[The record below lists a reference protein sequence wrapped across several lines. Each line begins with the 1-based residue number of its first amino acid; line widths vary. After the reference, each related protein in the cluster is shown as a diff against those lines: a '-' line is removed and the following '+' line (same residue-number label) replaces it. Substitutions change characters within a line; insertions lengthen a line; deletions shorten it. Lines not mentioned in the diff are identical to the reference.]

1 MCRTGTPVAA
11 LRDSRPRAMA
21 RMSPIRR
28 ALNQKP
34 LQTVFLKGTQKPR
47 TAIARNASGKP
58 VCSAEGAFQ
67 NPFRYPRQMDG
78 LQSVLSQVPTIGVYV
93 VGAAAVAAFGLTG
106 SVGAGTIAPESMKT
120 LGKTVGG
127 LVGAALG
134 GYVAMQLKERR
145 ESAAIIELSNVLVE
159 MNNPSLLTREMVAA
173 VEAKY
178 GIELCVSCLEEMK
191 SLYGT
196 FIEAVIPPGAANLSG
211 NEHLLIQNFKQALG
225 LTDEDAAPVHIDVGR
240 RVLRGRLEAGS
251 RGEDFEARKTF
262 QKLIYVSSLVFGERK
277 AAFLLPWTRV
287 FGLTDAQVQVARRD
301 NAKKLFENQLNTIGL
316 KSDAALLRSL
326 REYQAQVRLADEEAV
341 EVIVGAEQ
349 KVLEGFLD
357 TAIECIKRRTRGKD
371 YGPAIAACKEA
382 IEFNK
387 NMESLKGAEEIPSGI
402 GAVSLA
408 GTPWEAQEG
417 RSKDLREVFRVY
429 LEERLSRDGVFSDT
443 LASDAKDLRFLL
455 GMGPKEAESIEN
467 DVKEK
472 TYKNLL
478 REAVTSGALDAAASK
493 AEMLGELVEKV
504 QWDGEA
510 ALALHESL
518 YRQKLSSFL
527 EKSHIT
533 DEEDAEL
540 TRLQKLLCVP
550 NEVRNSIHKE
560 LCGEIF
566 GKTVSNALAA
576 GVDRFSFDDREDI
589 KRSLQAVK
597 LSREA
602 AKEIVDDVARKYL
615 LKYISTSRS
624 QKDRISAAKEVK
636 KMVFFSNLVLAP
648 VVDDLKTEE
657 ERKKEAE
664 AAAQQKEFEEIM
676 AKAKAEAAKEESKE
690 GEAKE
695 EEPKGFFDSSPTME
709 TKEDKEKEE
718 ESSAPKSLEKAESAA
733 AARADG
739 EKVDEAGTVMKSQ
752 KDITLAKDMDLQD
765 RVDVYRNYLMYCMT
779 GDVIQGPMGVQM
791 VAERDESEFARL
803 SQLGD
808 LLGLTQMDVMKV
820 HQDLAEQAFKGQVEQ
835 YMAGGVLT
843 PEKAEALEQ
852 LREKMGLPKETADKV
867 IKGFQNKKLISSMQ
881 AAKAQGNLTL
891 DRILELKDAGVDPT
905 SVVNS
910 DMLQQLYRQEISS
923 KLGDGTGS
931 FDAEKLLNEVPK
943 ELGID
948 SEKAASVA
956 KSLAADKRR
965 TTLVQAVSFLRQ
977 KKTKDTVES
986 LNNLMSC
993 RLADPDS
1000 PPEKWNEAEEI
1011 ADLYSLYCVKEK
1023 DETKRAGVQSALG
1036 LSDDEANNLKSMAD
1050 SGEFKL
1056 GQDAEEEQAFF

>member
-1 MCRTGTPVAA
+1 
-11 LRDSRPRAMA
+11 
-21 RMSPIRR
+21 
-28 ALNQKP
+28 
-34 LQTVFLKGTQKPR
+34 
-47 TAIARNASGKP
+47 
-58 VCSAEGAFQ
+58 
-67 NPFRYPRQMDG
+67 
-78 LQSVLSQVPTIGVYV
+78 
-93 VGAAAVAAFGLTG
+93 
-106 SVGAGTIAPESMKT
+106 
-120 LGKTVGG
+120 
-127 LVGAALG
+127 
-134 GYVAMQLKERR
+134 
-145 ESAAIIELSNVLVE
+145 
-159 MNNPSLLTREMVAA
+159 
-173 VEAKY
+173 
-178 GIELCVSCLEEMK
+178 
-191 SLYGT
+191 
-196 FIEAVIPPGAANLSG
+196 
-211 NEHLLIQNFKQALG
+211 
-225 LTDEDAAPVHIDVGR
+225 
-240 RVLRGRLEAGS
+240 
-251 RGEDFEARKTF
+251 
-262 QKLIYVSSLVFGERK
+262 
-277 AAFLLPWTRV
+277 
-287 FGLTDAQVQVARRD
+287 
-301 NAKKLFENQLNTIGL
+301 
-316 KSDAALLRSL
+316 
-326 REYQAQVRLADEEAV
+326 
-341 EVIVGAEQ
+341 
-349 KVLEGFLD
+349 
-357 TAIECIKRRTRGKD
+357 
-371 YGPAIAACKEA
+371 
-382 IEFNK
+382 
-387 NMESLKGAEEIPSGI
+387 
-402 GAVSLA
+402 
-408 GTPWEAQEG
+408 
-417 RSKDLREVFRVY
+417 
-429 LEERLSRDGVFSDT
+429 
-443 LASDAKDLRFLL
+443 
-455 GMGPKEAESIEN
+455 MGPKEAESIEN

-624 QKDRISAAKEVK
+624 QKDRISSAKEVK

-709 TKEDKEKEE
+709 TKEDKENEE
-718 ESSAPKSLEKAESAA
+718 ESSTPKSLEKAESAA

-739 EKVDEAGTVMKSQ
+739 EKVDEDGTVMKSQ

-948 SEKAASVA
+948 SEKAARVA

-1023 DETKRAGVQSALG
+1023 DETKRSGVQSALG

>member
-1 MCRTGTPVAA
+1 M
-11 LRDSRPRAMA
+11 
-21 RMSPIRR
+21 
-28 ALNQKP
+28 
-34 LQTVFLKGTQKPR
+34 
-47 TAIARNASGKP
+47 
-58 VCSAEGAFQ
+58 
-67 NPFRYPRQMDG
+67 
-78 LQSVLSQVPTIGVYV
+78 
-93 VGAAAVAAFGLTG
+93 
-106 SVGAGTIAPESMKT
+106 
-120 LGKTVGG
+120 
-127 LVGAALG
+127 
-134 GYVAMQLKERR
+134 
-145 ESAAIIELSNVLVE
+145 
-159 MNNPSLLTREMVAA
+159 
-173 VEAKY
+173 
-178 GIELCVSCLEEMK
+178 
-191 SLYGT
+191 
-196 FIEAVIPPGAANLSG
+196 
-211 NEHLLIQNFKQALG
+211 
-225 LTDEDAAPVHIDVGR
+225 
-240 RVLRGRLEAGS
+240 LEAC
-251 RGEDFEARKTF
+251 
-262 QKLIYVSSLVFGERK
+262 
-277 AAFLLPWTRV
+277 
-287 FGLTDAQVQVARRD
+287 
-301 NAKKLFENQLNTIGL
+301 
-316 KSDAALLRSL
+316 KSTWHLRSL
-326 REYQAQVRLADEEAV
+326 INCL
-341 EVIVGAEQ
+341 
-349 KVLEGFLD
+349 LF
-357 TAIECIKRRTRGKD
+357 C
-371 YGPAIAACKEA
+371 
-382 IEFNK
+382 
-387 NMESLKGAEEIPSGI
+387 
-402 GAVSLA
+402 
-408 GTPWEAQEG
+408 
-417 RSKDLREVFRVY
+417 RVY
-429 LEERLSRDGVFSDT
+429 LEERLFRDGVFSDT

-533 DEEDAEL
+533 NEEDAEL
-540 TRLQKLLCVP
+540 ARLQKILCVP

-566 GKTVSNALAA
+566 SKTVSNALAA

-589 KRSLQAVK
+589 KRSLEAVK

-636 KMVFFSNLVLAP
+636 KMAFFSNLVLAP

-657 ERKKEAE
+657 DRKKEAE
-664 AAAQQKEFEEIM
+664 AAAQQKELEEIM
-676 AKAKAEAAKEESKE
+676 AKAKAEAAKEEAKKE
-690 GEAKE
+690 EVEEEAKE
-695 EEPKGFFDSSPTME
+695 EEPKGFFDASPTME
-709 TKEDKEKEE
+709 IKEDKEEEE
-718 ESSAPKSLEKAESAA
+718 ESPAPKSLEKAETAA

-739 EKVDEAGTVMKSQ
+739 EKADEDGAVMKSQ
-752 KDITLAKDMDLQD
+752 KEITLAKDMDLQD

-808 LLGLTQMDVMKV
+808 LLGLNQMDVMKV

-910 DMLQQLYRQEISS
+910 DMLQQLYRQEIAS

-931 FDAEKLLNEVPK
+931 FDAEKLLTEVPK

-948 SEKAASVA
+948 SDKAARVA

-993 RLADPDS
+993 RLADPES

-1036 LSDDEANNLKSMAD
+1036 LSDDEATNLKSMAD